1 MFGYVTANVDAL
13 SEDDLKAYRGIY
25 CGLCR
30 SLKERYGS
38 LSRIMLTYDMT
49 FLILVLSSLYDEQ
62 YSEENGRC
70 IIHPKT
76 EHLFSINT
84 ITQYA
89 TDMSIALV
97 HNKFIDDWND
107 DKKLS
112 AKLAAGIT
120 QKDYNKVCLKYPRQC
135 GVIEKCLAEL
145 TKIEHEGVSVPD
157 APAGIFGE
165 LLAEIFIYEEDEY
178 SDTLRQVGRLLGE
191 FIYIMDAWDDLAS
204 DIKKEKYNPLT
215 FMPSENVKPILTMLI
230 SDCAEKLFSLPLKQ
244 NINVIKN
251 IIYSGVWMRY
261 NLKENKDK
269 KLYTE
274 DTDK

>member
-38 LSRIMLTYDMT
+38 LSRIMLTYDMA

-76 EHLFSINT
+76 EHLFSMNK

-89 TDMSIALV
+89 ADMSIALV

-107 DKKLS
+107 DKKLT
-112 AKLAAGIT
+112 AKLAACVT
-120 QKDYNKVCLKYPRQC
+120 QKDYNKVCSEYPRQC
-135 GVIEKCLAEL
+135 GVMEKCLAEL
-145 TKIEHEGVSVPD
+145 AKIEHEDVSVPD

-178 SDTLRQVGRLLGE
+178 SDTLRQVSRLLGE